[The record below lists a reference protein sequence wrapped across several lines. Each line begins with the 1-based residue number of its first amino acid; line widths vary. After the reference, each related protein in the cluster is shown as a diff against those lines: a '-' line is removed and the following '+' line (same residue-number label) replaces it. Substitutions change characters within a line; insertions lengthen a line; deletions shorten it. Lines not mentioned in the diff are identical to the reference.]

1 MNNMCR
7 IKIDDLN
14 RARDCVQWMIKH
26 IGPQLPGNPGT
37 VVRGEGWSFWSEV
50 GDPDVQYIIHIE
62 LNEHVDPE
70 TATLFMLKWS

>member
-1 MNNMCR
+1 MTQK
-7 IKIDDLN
+7 IKINDLD

-37 VVRGEGWSFWSEV
+37 VVQGEGWKFWSEIHYP
-50 GDPDVQYIIHIE
+50 GATYIINIE
-62 LNEHVDPE
+62 LNKHVDPE